1 MLRKK
6 AAWSCSRFYLGNL
19 FRVLWLV
26 QCILLHDVND
36 ACSGFCMVCA
46 ITANG
51 CTLKIAKVV
60 CCLSS

>member
-26 QCILLHDVND
+26 QCILLHDVE
-36 ACSGFCMVCA
+36 
-46 ITANG
+46 T
-51 CTLKIAKVV
+51 TLVLDFAWVV
-60 CCLSS
+60 S